1 MLYGWLKKIIGDSR
15 MMVDEKA
22 NNFGLSSTFV

>member
-1 MLYGWLKKIIGDSR
+1 MLYGRLKKIIGDSR

-22 NNFGLSSTFV
+22 ANFGLS

>member
-1 MLYGWLKKIIGDSR
+1 MLYDRLKKIIGDSR

-22 NNFGLSSTFV
+22 SNFGPSWTFV

>member
-1 MLYGWLKKIIGDSR
+1 MLYDRLKKIIGDSR

-22 NNFGLSSTFV
+22 FNFGLS